1 MEDFCTLIIS
11 CKLNEDDYKT
21 LVQDKYHANINKL
34 RTIANSIEDKD
45 SFEVERLQTFLKS
58 SITFPIE
65 KETFDD
71 QCFICD
77 DSSWQT
83 RGVRFFQQSFE
94 HADHHYHLR
103 SFPAQPDETFVSVF
117 EDELNPYF
125 YANKLPTLP
134 DRPNSRYLKPNP
146 NSFKLSISETIVAH
160 KKKEKNE

>member
-1 MEDFCTLIIS
+1 MNSACPPYDVLNVIIQNNSISMEDFCTLIIS

-34 RTIANSIEDKD
+34 RTIVNSIEDKD

-77 DSSWQT
+77 DSSWY
-83 RGVRFFQQSFE
+83 V
-94 HADHHYHLR
+94 
-103 SFPAQPDETFVSVF
+103 
-117 EDELNPYF
+117 N
-125 YANKLPTLP
+125 
-134 DRPNSRYLKPNP
+134 RY
-146 NSFKLSISETIVAH
+146 S
-160 KKKEKNE
+160 